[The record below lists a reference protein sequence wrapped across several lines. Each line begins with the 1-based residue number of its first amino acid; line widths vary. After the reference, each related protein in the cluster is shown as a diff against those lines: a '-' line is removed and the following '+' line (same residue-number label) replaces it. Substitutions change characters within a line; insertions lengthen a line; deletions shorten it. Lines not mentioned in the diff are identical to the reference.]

1 MLIIII
7 LITYIIIYYIIIK
20 LLNYSFRRTIP
31 AETRNGTPSQ
41 IVLLQPQKSTYKQN
55 APGVVNA
62 VEPVDASELVLG
74 ALDGGR
80 VGAQL
85 GAVLKEGELKTL

>member
-1 MLIIII
+1 M
-7 LITYIIIYYIIIK
+7 
-20 LLNYSFRRTIP
+20 
-31 AETRNGTPSQ
+31 
-41 IVLLQPQKSTYKQN
+41 LQPQKSTYKQN
-55 APGVVNA
+55 APGVVDA